1 MDYVIGFVSQKG
13 GVGKSTLARAV
24 AREFDANGFRV
35 KLADL
40 DVQQA
45 TTLNWHTRRLALGLE
60 PVGSVECLRTFAEA
74 KTAAA
79 HSDVLVVDAAGRAS
93 VATAEIAAE
102 ADLVVQPSAPG
113 LDDLQPGVLLFHE
126 LVQRGIPPARL
137 RFALTFVGTAHEEA
151 LARDYLGR
159 AGFGVL
165 DGSLDFRPSHRAAL
179 SEGRTITE
187 TAHRGVNAR
196 ADALLQSILTTLQA
210 TAAATDADTAATSLQ
225 APC

>member
-24 AREFDANGFRV
+24 ARECCASGLTV

-60 PVGSVECLRTFAEA
+60 PVGSVECLRTFNEA
-74 KTAAA
+74 RGAAA
-79 HSDVLVVDAAGRAS
+79 HHDVLVIDAAGRAS
-93 VATAEIAAE
+93 TATAAIAAE

-126 LVQRGIPPARL
+126 LVRSGIPPARL
-137 RFALTFVGTAHEEA
+137 RFALTFVGTAHEER

-159 AGFGVL
+159 AGFEAL
-165 DGSLDFRPSHRAAL
+165 DGALDFRPSHRAAL
-179 SEGRTITE
+179 NEGRTITE
-187 TAHRGVNAR
+187 TAHRSVNAR
-196 ADALLQSILTTLQA
+196 AEVLLQSILSTLQA
-210 TAAATDADTAATSLQ
+210 SGEAESEGGSADGTS
-225 APC
+225 ARR